1 MLKQKRTY
9 LDLLEESLKQL
20 WRKHNRVPVVK
31 AMHTEVIVEPQPF
44 VRGILNPQVADFLVG
59 LYLHNVKANIIKDG
73 KVEVK
78 DGLLRILDGNNNLI
92 AETVSPKIISEYLS

>member
-1 MLKQKRTY
+1 MLKQKKTY
-9 LDLLEESLKQL
+9 LDLLETSLKAL

-31 AMHTEVIVEPQPF
+31 AMHTEVVVEPQPF

-78 DGLLRILDGNNNLI
+78 DGVLKILDNEGKPI
-92 AETVSPKIISEYLS
+92 AETISPKLISEYLS